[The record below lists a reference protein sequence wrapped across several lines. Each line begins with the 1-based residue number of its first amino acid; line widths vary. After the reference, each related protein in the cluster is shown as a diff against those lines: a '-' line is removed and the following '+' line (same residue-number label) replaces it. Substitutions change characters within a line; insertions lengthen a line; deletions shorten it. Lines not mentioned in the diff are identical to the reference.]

1 MPLIHS
7 FPVYWFRNGVCARNE
22 KSNWCWPRQTSSIQ
36 IYGSKK
42 QNTPM
47 VFNLTELNYSN
58 SREMISTVPICY
70 STWRKEEA
78 SICIQHTRWSVIN
91 CPYVRASARPP
102 PRRPFRFSHRVC
114 MMCTQYPSAPTS
126 LPSDRAAADETNER
140 ECRICCLPRAHVPP
154 PLFDPVA
161 IGWSIDRPNKKTKS

>member
-1 MPLIHS
+1 M
-7 FPVYWFRNGVCARNE
+7 YWFRNGVCARNE

-102 PRRPFRFSHRVC
+102 PRSRSDSAIVYVWCVPSTHPLLPHCRSIAPRPTKQMNESAVSAASHEH
-114 MMCTQYPSAPTS
+114 MCRLRSSTPWR
-126 LPSDRAAADETNER
+126 SDDR
-140 ECRICCLPRAHVPP
+140 
-154 PLFDPVA
+154 
-161 IGWSIDRPNKKTKS
+161 SIDRTKKLKAS